1 MLLTFEVLKNKSC
14 ILLHNVEKVPVSCLE
29 GEGGRRQRMN
39 GGHADCQ
46 VM

>member
-29 GEGGRRQRMN
+29 GGGGEEAAHERWT
-39 GGHADCQ
+39 C
-46 VM
+46 